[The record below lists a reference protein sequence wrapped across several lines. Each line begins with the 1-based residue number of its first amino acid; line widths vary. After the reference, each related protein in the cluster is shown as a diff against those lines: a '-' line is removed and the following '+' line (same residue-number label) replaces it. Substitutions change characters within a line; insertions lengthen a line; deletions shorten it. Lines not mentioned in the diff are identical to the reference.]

1 MILTI
6 PQFAQ
11 FSFLLLFLLNSLVG
25 KLKILIKSA
34 KDSEITRNRGF
45 ETDSIGVF
53 KTATKMA
60 ATFNRK
66 YQKVLKQQIIL
77 KLQRMIKLHKLMR
90 VVKRMRLHHMNIKF
104 NKKMNKKNLIKKLK
118 NLKVK
123 KKSQK
128 LIGM

>member
-45 ETDSIGVF
+45 ETD
-53 KTATKMA
+53 TKMA